1 MNKKALSILSAGHFV
16 TDINQTILPAL
27 LPFIKETLNISFT
40 TAGILILIGNMTSS
54 IIQPLFGYISDRR
67 PTKWFL
73 PFAPFIAS
81 LGMSLIG
88 LVSSYGLLLICII
101 ISGLGIASFH
111 PEAFKTAHYFIGER
125 KMTGMSIFSVG
136 GSIGFAIGPIWALWL
151 VTLFGMKGTIGFIL
165 PGILM
170 TIILFIYLSMLTSP
184 VHSAFIEAK
193 KGKKP
198 PLTKE
203 QKFSLFFLIC
213 LATIRAW
220 AQIGLVSYIPFYYIN
235 YLKGNPLYAG
245 KLVTTF
251 LMTGAIGM
259 LIGAPIADRW
269 GHKKFLLTTLLASIP
284 FLFFFYYSRG
294 FLAFLFIGLSG
305 MILGSTFT
313 LTTIMAQ
320 LLLPHHLG
328 IVSGL
333 MVGFTIGAAGI
344 GVTLFGTI
352 ADTWGIPAAMKV
364 IFLMPLVS
372 FGFGLPIKYEYSLKR
387 AKI

>member
-1 MNKKALSILSAGHFV
+1 MNKKALSILSAGHMV
-16 TDINQTILPAL
+16 TDMNQTILPSL
-27 LPFIKETLNISFT
+27 LPFFKEALNISFT
-40 TAGILILIGNMTSS
+40 TAGTLILIGNITSS
-54 IIQPLFGYISDRR
+54 VIQPIFGYLSDRK

-73 PFAPFIAS
+73 PFAPLIAS
-81 LGMSLIG
+81 VGMALTG
-88 LVSSYGLLLICII
+88 FATSYITLLICII

-111 PEAFKTAHYFIGER
+111 PEGFKTAHYFIGER

-136 GSIGFAIGPIWALWL
+136 GSIGFAIGPLWALWL
-151 VTLFGMKGTIGFIL
+151 FTLFGMKGTLGFIF
-165 PGILM
+165 PGIIM
-170 TIILFIYLSMLTSP
+170 TFIILIYLSMLTSP
-184 VHSAFIEAK
+184 VQSAFIDSK
-193 KGKKP
+193 KREKK
-198 PLTKE
+198 PLTKD
-203 QKFSLFFLIC
+203 QKYSLFLLIC

-259 LIGAPIADRW
+259 LVGAPIADRW
-269 GHKKFLLTTLLASIP
+269 GHKKFLLTTLILSIP
-284 FLFFFYYSRG
+284 FFFFFYYSKG
-294 FLAFLFIGLSG
+294 FWTFFFVGLAG

-333 MVGFTIGAAGI
+333 MVGFTIGTAGL
-344 GVTLFGTI
+344 GVTLFGII

-364 IFLMPLVS
+364 IFLMPLIS
-372 FGFGLPIKYEYSLKR
+372 FLFGLPIRYEYSLKK